1 MPTHVQR
8 ILLGVAAMIWLVIFA
23 LSSLE
28 GIRDG
33 AAWVAPVVSVF
44 CLNLSLVLLV
54 RRSPRS

>member
-1 MPTHVQR
+1 MPSHFQR
-8 ILLGVAAMIWLVIFA
+8 ILLGIATIVWLLIFA
-23 LSSLE
+23 LSTLD

-44 CLNLSLVLLV
+44 CLNLSFLLFV